1 MKTTKVSIKWL
12 VYGSMVL
19 WAAWIAAWA
28 NSFISQNTALIG
40 TGAMITVHGIML
52 VILIV
57 PTTSCLDRMVR
68 EEM

>member
-1 MKTTKVSIKWL
+1 
-12 VYGSMVL
+12 MVL